1 VQCSYEGD
9 KNSTLEND
17 YALGALIDM
26 ECQEQGLVLRPII
39 NMCVM
44 SPPLVISED
53 QINQMFDI
61 LGLAIRKVDSV
72 KGV

>member
-1 VQCSYEGD
+1 
-9 KNSTLEND
+9 
-17 YALGALIDM
+17 
-26 ECQEQGLVLRPII
+26 VLRPII

-61 LGLAIRKVDSV
+61 LGQAIRKVDSV